1 MTVNEPLVGFVAMAL
16 AIAAILTVGT
26 LIAADIIHLGSRDPR
41 PVTGGTEPSKPAHD
55 PVAALVPL
63 GRSLAAGSTLRANT
77 GSARRE
83 GVPSAAP

>member
-1 MTVNEPLVGFVAMAL
+1 MTVNDPLVGSVAMAL

-26 LIAADIIHLGSRDPR
+26 LMAADIIHLGSHDPR
-41 PVTGGTEPSKPAHD
+41 AVTSETELSKPAND
-55 PVAALVPL
+55 PVAVLVPL